1 MNSKRRLK
9 SFYHLGPSN
18 VNGLPMAPLPTKTER
33 LAIIVEWGNIS
44 PTCLPHSVSILNALR
59 REILAYRTENTA
71 VEIVMPIEVILVYD
85 EHETFSENL
94 EEHLRIF
101 NDVSTDILIVRPVP
115 VCTSAYY
122 VLKNI
127 GYQHSQG
134 TINIFVDSDMIP
146 DPGWLEQL
154 IAPFSSSKVQV
165 VSGNTYIEPTG
176 FIGKAFALCWFHPKR
191 EVGTYPTEPARQF
204 FANNFALRLSAHREP
219 LFSRLPGDIRGSC
232 MILAADMSHRGIKI
246 LHSPG
251 AGACHPAP
259 SGVAGIILRALIH
272 GRDLVI
278 LSRSLRH
285 FEKSV
290 EASGTHF
297 KRLLMKVLGVPA
309 SVIRRSRTVGISALE
324 LPVVVV
330 ICSTYFVALAI
341 SAIMT
346 SINTSLMLRILP
358 KQPRSDA

>member
-9 SFYHLGPSN
+9 SFYHSGPST
-18 VNGLPMAPLPTKTER
+18 VNCLPMAPLPIKAER

-44 PTCLPHSVSILNALR
+44 PTCLPHSLSILNALR
-59 REILAYRTENTA
+59 REILAYSAENTF
-71 VEIVMPIEVILVYD
+71 VEIAMPIEVILVYD
-85 EHETFSENL
+85 EHETFLRNL
-94 EEHLRIF
+94 EEHLRTF
-101 NDVSTDILIVRPVP
+101 NDVSSDVLIVRPVP
-115 VCTSAYY
+115 VTTSAYY
-122 VLKNI
+122 VQKNI

-134 TINIFVDSDMIP
+134 TINIFIDSDTIP

-191 EVGTYPTEPARQF
+191 ESGTYPTEPARQF
-204 FANNFALRLSAHREP
+204 FANNVAMRRSAHREP

-232 MILAADMSHRGIKI
+232 MVLAAEMSHYGVEI

-278 LSRSLRH
+278 LARTLRH

-297 KRLLMKVLGVPA
+297 GRLLTKVLSVPA
-309 SVIRRSRTVGISALE
+309 SVVRRSRTVGISTLE

-341 SAIMT
+341 GAIMT

-358 KQPRSDA
+358 KQPLHDV